1 MTNDKAEL
9 HVPGKEVI
17 SLPILSGTLGPN
29 VMDVTSLNRF
39 GIFTFDPGFQSTAAC
54 KSTITF
60 IGFPRNSHPMA
71 IMCGAVGAL
80 SAFYHDSLD
89 IKNINHRDLAALR

>member
-54 KSTITF
+54 KSKITF
-60 IGFPRNSHPMA
+60 IDGDM
-71 IMCGAVGAL
+71 GVL
-80 SAFYHDSLD
+80 L
-89 IKNINHRDLAALR
+89 HRGYPIAALAEES